1 MSALLVYPPT
11 GGIGTTHSS
20 YWAMACMVENPH
32 LQEKVAD
39 VVEGAVGHHRMPSL
53 SDRSAL
59 KYIEAVA
66 MEALRFASAAPI
78 GVPRKA
84 TCDVN
89 FRKYFL
95 LGSRRKEVVPSC
107 NVQFS
112 RTEMVAKYMKPFY

>member
-1 MSALLVYPPT
+1 MSALFVIPT

-32 LQEKVAD
+32 LQERVAD

-84 TCDVN
+84 TCMILSKKVSVSLS
-89 FRKYFL
+89 FHM
-95 LGSRRKEVVPSC
+95 EVRVPWRMNS
-107 NVQFS
+107 
-112 RTEMVAKYMKPFY
+112 